1 LQPGCRKKTP
11 DHVLSRLRELNYITE
26 ADYQSAINTPLNA
39 SYHQL
44 QVATK
49 PLTRGTC
56 PQQLEEMM

>member
-1 LQPGCRKKTP
+1 
-11 DHVLSRLRELNYITE
+11 LRELNYITE

-49 PLTRGTC
+49 APYAAELAR
-56 PQQLEEMM
+56 QQLEEM